1 MLIPW
6 NRITPRGGARRAL
19 VATLA
24 SLALVLAFVGCG
36 GGSGSSDAT
45 ASVVSDKAADAEVL
59 NRLLGRELAATQAYE
74 RLLPRL
80 RGADLAMAR
89 RFHAQEQEHIDG
101 IVKAL
106 RGLGAKAEPEEEE
119 IEMEGLGTRAEQ
131 LGFLYELES
140 HSIDN
145 GLRAISDLI
154 APWPRS
160 LLGSIVANQA
170 QHLVL
175 LRRALVAPPLATVPG
190 AFENGTAPPPGKE

>member
-1 MLIPW
+1 LLIAW

-19 VATLA
+19 VATLLP
-24 SLALVLAFVGCG
+24 LALVFPFAGCG
-36 GGSGSSDAT
+36 GGGDAT
-45 ASVVSDKAADAEVL
+45 ASAVPDKAADAEVL
-59 NRLLGRELAATQAYE
+59 NRLLGRELAAIQAYE
-74 RLLPRL
+74 RVLPRL
-80 RGADLAMAR
+80 HGVDLAMAR
-89 RFHAQEQEHIDG
+89 RFHAQEQEHVDA

-119 IEMEGLGTRAEQ
+119 IESEGLGTRADQ

-145 GLRAISDLI
+145 DLRAISDLI

-160 LLGSIVANQA
+160 LLGSIAANQG

-175 LRRALVAPPLATVPG
+175 LRRALGAPPLATVPE

>member
-1 MLIPW
+1 MTR

-19 VATLA
+19 AAILVP
-24 SLALVLAFVGCG
+24 LALVCAFAGCG
-36 GGSGSSDAT
+36 GGGGSGGGNGT
-45 ASVVSDKAADAEVL
+45 ASAASDKSADAEVL

-74 RLLPRL
+74 RVLPRL

-89 RFHAQEQEHIDG
+89 RFHAQEQEHTDALI
-101 IVKAL
+101 KAL
-106 RGLGAKAEPEEEE
+106 RGLGAKAEPAEEE
-119 IEMEGLGTRAEQ
+119 IEMEGLRTRADL

-160 LLGSIVANQA
+160 LLGSIVANQG

-175 LRRALVAPPLATVPG
+175 LRRALGAPPLATVPE